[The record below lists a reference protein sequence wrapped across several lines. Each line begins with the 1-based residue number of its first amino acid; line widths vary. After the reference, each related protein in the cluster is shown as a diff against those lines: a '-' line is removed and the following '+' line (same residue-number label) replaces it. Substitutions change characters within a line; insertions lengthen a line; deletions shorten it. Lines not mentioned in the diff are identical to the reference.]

1 MIFLKKLNDKDL
13 SPTQNVENNTSNRN
27 SFNIFLKDNI
37 KDFISLIHNSKSF
50 SNKFN
55 NKSITQFVC
64 T

>member
-1 MIFLKKLNDKDL
+1 MIFLKKINDKDL
-13 SPTQNVENNTSNRN
+13 SLIQNVENNTSNRN

-50 SNKFN
+50 SKKFN

>member
-1 MIFLKKLNDKDL
+1 MISLKKLNDKDL
-13 SPTQNVENNTSNRN
+13 SPLQNVENNTSNRN
-27 SFNIFLKDNI
+27 PFNIFLKDNI